1 MSKEEFNRLKCFL
14 KWTYDE
20 PKHPQESMT
29 EFTWETGIEMTINGP
44 RLKFDENTTL
54 NQWRE
59 SEITKW
65 ENLMKDFK
73 KDKKVMSVD
82 FTIQPNEK
90 KVKEIELDKN
100 FIKWI
105 N

>member
-1 MSKEEFNRLKCFL
+1 
-14 KWTYDE
+14 
-20 PKHPQESMT
+20 
-29 EFTWETGIEMTINGP
+29 
-44 RLKFDENTTL
+44 
-54 NQWRE
+54 
-59 SEITKW
+59 
-65 ENLMKDFK
+65 MKDFK